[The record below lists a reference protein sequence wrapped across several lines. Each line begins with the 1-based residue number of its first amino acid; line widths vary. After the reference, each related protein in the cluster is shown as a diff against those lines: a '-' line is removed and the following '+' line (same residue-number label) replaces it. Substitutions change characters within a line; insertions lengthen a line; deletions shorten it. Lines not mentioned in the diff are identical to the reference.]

1 MDHEML
7 AIMEALQ
14 HWHLYLNGK
23 KFSVNRDHQPLI
35 YFFAQ
40 LNLSPHQLCWAKNL
54 ANFLA
59 WYCI

>member
-23 KFSVNRDHQPLI
+23 KFVVQYRPSTIDLLLCTTKSFP
-35 YFFAQ
+35 
-40 LNLSPHQLCWAKNL
+40 SPTMLG
-54 ANFLA
+54 
-59 WYCI
+59 